1 LNNERRAKI
10 HSLASGLLKF
20 LSGGTLTVIGLC
32 VLLVLTIGGTVY
44 QVEHGLYQAQ
54 KDYFQSWIVL
64 LFGFLPF
71 PGGQLTLWV
80 LTLNLILA
88 SAFRLKRTTRALGL
102 HIIHWGLILLLVGSF
117 ISYRFGQESQVT
129 LFEGEQA
136 NVSVD
141 YRLWELAVWS
151 ESDPARM
158 VSAIDFDGLGAGDK
172 FTLGTLPLTIKAAY
186 PNARATANGLEAVK
200 GGNPEQRLPGAILAF
215 PGGAQQLVW
224 AGSEPQALILGGVT
238 YRLALRRIR
247 YPLPFTIRLLQ
258 FKKETHTGT
267 SMAKSYESLVEIH
280 QGGASRQVRIYMNH
294 PLREA
299 GLTFYQS
306 SYAEDRGRQSS
317 TLAVVRNVGW
327 WLPYAS
333 SGLIFL
339 GMLLHFIVMFYRKV
353 VRHETAD

>member
-1 LNNERRAKI
+1 LNSEIKHRIR
-10 HSLASGLLKF
+10 GLSAAAFHF

-71 PGGQLTLWV
+71 PGGQLTLWA
-80 LTLNLILA
+80 LTVNLAL
-88 SAFRLKRTTRALGL
+88 SSTFRLKRTLRALGL

-117 ISYRFGQESQVT
+117 VSYRFGQESQVT
-129 LFEGEQA
+129 FFEGELA
-136 NVSVD
+136 NVSID
-141 YRLWELAVWS
+141 YRLWELAAWS
-151 ESDPARM
+151 EADPARL
-158 VSAIDFDGLGAGDK
+158 VSAVDFDGLSAGSKVALGA
-172 FTLGTLPLTIKAAY
+172 LPIVIRAAY
-186 PNARATANGLEAVK
+186 PNARATAYGLEAVK
-200 GGNPEQRLPGAILAF
+200 GGKPEQRLPGALLSL
-215 PGGAQQLVW
+215 PNDVLLPVW
-224 AGSEPQALILGGVT
+224 AGNEYQEIIVDGVS
-238 YRLALRRIR
+238 YRIALRRIR
-247 YPLPFTIRLLQ
+247 YPLPFSIRLLE

-267 SMAKSYESLVEIH
+267 SMAKSYESLVEIN
-280 QGGASRQVRIYMNH
+280 QGGVARQVRIYMNH

-306 SYAEDRGRQSS
+306 SYAEDHGRKSS

-333 SGLIFL
+333 SALIFL
-339 GMLLHFIVMFYRKV
+339 GMLAHFISMFYRKV
-353 VRHETAD
+353 LRRESSD

>member
-1 LNNERRAKI
+1 MNTE
-10 HSLASGLLKF
+10 LKSRIRVLWGAAFHF

-32 VLLVLTIGGTVY
+32 ALLVLTIGGTVY

-71 PGGQLTLWV
+71 PGGQLTLWA
-80 LTLNLILA
+80 LTVNLIL
-88 SAFRLKRTTRALGL
+88 SSTFRLKRTLRALGL

-129 LFEGEQA
+129 FFEGEQA
-136 NVSVD
+136 HVSVD

-151 ESDPARM
+151 EADPARI
-158 VSAIDFDGLGAGDK
+158 VSAVDFDGLSAGAK
-172 FTLGTLPLTIKAAY
+172 IALGALNIEIRATY
-186 PNARATANGLEAVK
+186 PDARATANGLEAVK
-200 GGNPEQRLPGAILAF
+200 GGKPEQRLPGALLSL
-215 PGGAQQLVW
+215 PNGALLPVW
-224 AGSEPQALILGGVT
+224 AGIEYREIIEGNVA

-247 YPLPFTIRLLQ
+247 YPLPFSIRLLE
-258 FKKETHTGT
+258 FKKETHAGT
-267 SMAKSYESLVEIH
+267 SMAKSYESLVEIDP
-280 QGGASRQVRIYMNH
+280 GGVARQVRIYMNH

-306 SYAEDRGRQSS
+306 SYAEDRGRKSS
-317 TLAVVRNVGW
+317 TLAVVRNAGW

-333 SGLIFL
+333 SALIFL
-339 GMLLHFIVMFYRKV
+339 GMLAHFLSMFFRKV
-353 VRHETAD
+353 LRRETAD